1 MTPVHADVRAF
12 VSSSPG
18 KLLAMGMLLVLV
30 CLTAGLTTS
39 EVAAERQDALRTLLA
54 DAEPD
59 AYSAH
64 SLYTALSVADAA
76 AGTAFIAGGLEPQP
90 VRDRYSQAVGEAA
103 AELVARSGHSAEP
116 VDGPDTTL
124 RTEIATGLPVYT
136 GLVETARTA
145 NRSGYP
151 VGAAYLSEASNQM
164 QNVLLPMAGDL
175 HEHRSAAVVQAQR
188 DHVRPPWKAILLLVG
203 ALLVLLWAQREIA
216 HRWRRTLNPGLLA
229 ASVLLLGLFAWTVVA
244 GSISAAAMV
253 HGRDQGAV
261 PGSRLTESR
270 ILVQQARAA
279 ETVKLVRRDATGDY
293 DRSYE
298 AGITRLAELLD
309 GYPPDAPAAGDIAAA
324 RTALA
329 RWQAAH
335 QRMNDTLNRGDWVGA
350 AVVAT
355 GPGQD
360 DSAAQVQALD
370 TALEQAVTETRDR
383 LRGEAGTALRALNLL
398 APGAYLL
405 GVLAA
410 VCVVLGLWPRLRE
423 YR

>member
-1 MTPVHADVRAF
+1 MTPVDTDVRIFAA
-12 VSSSPG
+12 SSPG
-18 KLLAMGMLLVLV
+18 KLLAMGMLLVLI

-39 EVAAERQDALRTLLA
+39 DEVGGRQDALRTLLA
-54 DAEPD
+54 DSEPD

-76 AGTAFIAGGLEPQP
+76 AGTAFIAGGIEPQP

-103 AELVARSGHSAEP
+103 AELVARSGHSGEP

-124 RTEIATGLPVYT
+124 RTGIATGLPVYT

-164 QNVLLPMAGDL
+164 QTVLLPMAGDL

-188 DHVRPPWKAILLLVG
+188 DHVRPPWKAILLLTV
-203 ALLVLLWAQREIA
+203 ALLALLWAQRELA
-216 HRWRRTLNPGLLA
+216 HRWHRTLNPGLLA
-229 ASVLLLGLFAWTVVA
+229 ASVLLLALFAWTVLA
-244 GSISAAAMV
+244 GSISAVAMV
-253 HGRDQGAV
+253 HGRDEGAV

-293 DRSYE
+293 DRTYA
-298 AGITRLAELLD
+298 AGVTRLGELLD
-309 GYPPDAPAAGDIAAA
+309 GYPPGAPAADDIASARAA
-324 RTALA
+324 LE
-329 RWQAAH
+329 RWRAAH
-335 QRMNDTLNRGDWVGA
+335 QRMNDTLNRGDWAGA

-355 GPGQD
+355 GNGTA
-360 DSAAQVQALD
+360 DSAAQVEALD
-370 TALEQAVTETRDR
+370 TALEHAVTETRDR
-383 LRGEAGTALRALNLL
+383 LRDEVATALRVLNLL
-398 APGAYLL
+398 APGAYLI
-405 GVLAA
+405 GIVVA